1 MKAIIDENG
10 ALMVKRGP
18 NWKIQYCQQDA
29 GNAHPDVAE
38 ASKCGDH
45 CPHFVEKYFPE
56 SGPIKA
62 HIEIIIRCCHHE
74 VNFKVEEDNRAAA
87 DSTDDTK
94 TSDCT

>member
-29 GNAHPDVAE
+29 GNAHPQIAD

-45 CPHFVEKYFPE
+45 CPHFREEFVGVRGSMKLEVNVM
-56 SGPIKA
+56 
-62 HIEIIIRCCHHE
+62 CCHHA
-74 VNFKVEEDNRAAA
+74 VNFKIEGDDRVA
-87 DSTDDTK
+87 DSTDDSETD
-94 TSDCT
+94 S